1 MSISVQRRFSATK
14 RCVAVAVLAATAV
27 ACGSDAKQEVLATT
41 TTGANATTTTGSAV
55 ATFSGTL
62 RVSAIPD
69 QDPEKLLRT
78 YTQFAKYLEAH
89 VPGIKVKYVPVT
101 DYQASVSSF
110 RTGDLDLVWFGGLT
124 GVQARTEVPGA
135 MTLAQRDIDAKFTSV
150 FVASPDA
157 GLDPITD
164 VAGLKTI
171 AGHSFTFGSESS
183 TSGRVMPQ
191 YFLGKAGVDV
201 NSDLKGKAGFS
212 GAHDK
217 TIALVAAGSF
227 DVGALNSSVWDKA
240 IAAGTIDKTKIV
252 EVFRTPTF
260 FDYHWLAQPKLDAT
274 FGAGFTDAVKQ
285 AILDLDGKG
294 EGEAAILE
302 LFGAKNFIET
312 APENY
317 SKIEEIGKEIGVI
330 R

>member
-1 MSISVQRRFSATK
+1 MPTNVQRRFLSTK
-14 RCVAVAVLAATAV
+14 RILAITLLAAAAT
-27 ACGSDAKQEVLATT
+27 ACGSDPKEKAESA
-41 TTGANATTTTGSAV
+41 TTTGSNSTTTKGD
-55 ATFSGTL
+55 ATPTFTGTL
-62 RVSAIPD
+62 KVSAIPD

-78 YTQFAKYLEAH
+78 YGRFATYIETQ
-89 VPGIKVKYVPVT
+89 VPGIKVEYVPVS

-124 GVQARTEVPGA
+124 GVQARNEIPGA
-135 MTLAQRDIDAKFTSV
+135 LTLAQRDIDAKFTSV

-164 VAGLKTI
+164 VAGLKTVG
-171 AGHSFTFGSESS
+171 GHSFTFGSESS

-212 GAHDK
+212 GSHDK
-217 TIALVAAGSF
+217 TIELVTAGTF
-227 DVGALNSSVWDKA
+227 EVGALNSSVWDKA
-240 IAAGTIDKTKIV
+240 VVAGTIDRTKIV

-260 FDYHWLAQPKLDAT
+260 FDYHWLAQPSLDAK
-274 FGAGFTDAVKQ
+274 FGAGFTEAMKQ
-285 AILDLDGKG
+285 AILDLDGSG
-294 EGEAAILE
+294 DGEAEILE
-302 LFGAKNFIET
+302 LFGAKKFIPT
-312 APENY
+312 FPENY
-317 SKIEEIGKEIGVI
+317 SQIEEIGKEIGVI